1 MNLFERRR
9 LLLAACSDKKFYIY
23 KSGIAKING
32 TVARE
37 HGVAVRSVNIL
48 IDRAGYLSIKTDF
61 SRFSKLYITIGLSDD
76 TDHGAKYGYGN
87 KANTFKRYETKY
99 TGTRETKVFDISA
112 ATGEKYIIFENSEYI
127 QSASIYITD
136 IWLEV

>member
-1 MNLFERRR
+1 MRARRR
-9 LLLAACSDKKFYIY
+9 MLMSSDSVKYIFQ
-23 KSGIAKING
+23 SGIAKING

-61 SRFSKLYITIGLSDD
+61 SRFSKLYITISLWND
-76 TDHGAKYGYGN
+76 TDYGAKYGYGN
-87 KANTFKRYETKY
+87 EADTFTRYETKY
-99 TGTRETKVFDISA
+99 TGTLETKVFDISA
-112 ATGEKYIIFENSEYI
+112 VTGEKYINFVNTEYI
-127 QSASIYITD
+127 QSKSIYIPD

>member
-1 MNLFERRR
+1 MRARRR
-9 LLLAACSDKKFYIY
+9 MLMSSDSVKYIFQ
-23 KSGIAKING
+23 SGIAKING

-61 SRFSKLYITIGLSDD
+61 SRFSKLYITISLWND
-76 TDHGAKYGYGN
+76 TDYGAKYGYGN
-87 KANTFKRYETKY
+87 EADTFTRYETKY

-112 ATGEKYIIFENSEYI
+112 VTGEKYINFVNTEYI
-127 QSASIYITD
+127 QSKSIYIPD